1 MKIKSV
7 LKASECKP
15 KANKTSLMRLKHLR
29 QYYGCGSIVA
39 VIAFYMLSMLFV
51 RQMALQS
58 LDYAQTDPL
67 MGLGY
72 PTAQLAEVKENYF
85 SSPDSSGLLLANLS
99 ELILEQEHADQPIV
113 EGAPQHYHKGNISA
127 YYLVQRGSRL
137 PDSDQ
142 SLWLTYVDTSFVDR
156 IVTISTIVVATVAF
170 VGWLLIS
177 RACKEAQSAITFERE
192 VARNTFAR
200 ASHELK
206 TPLAVIQGC
215 ADGAADGLLGAQ
227 EAHDAITAEIVHATA
242 LANQALQCA
251 MAEEGTVAPSIKEV
265 SLADLME
272 AVKSDSALQNVK
284 IDLTSLSPDAAQ
296 DPKVLCDPD
305 FTEALL
311 RALMEEAAFR
321 ALPVAVIAQVH
332 ETDVSLLLAIQG
344 EVPSQDGLGLGVDFA
359 RCLMELQGGS
369 LEYFAE
375 QGETLITLR
384 FNCCKS

>member
-1 MKIKSV
+1 MGSISSLKVGLNEPKIK
-7 LKASECKP
+7 
-15 KANKTSLMRLKHLR
+15 KTSLMRLEHLR
-29 QYYGCGSIVA
+29 RWFGWGSVFA
-39 VIAFYMLSMLFV
+39 VVVFYVVSMLFV
-51 RQMALQS
+51 RQAAIQS
-58 LDYAQTDPL
+58 LEYSQTDPS

-72 PTAQLAEVKENYF
+72 PPVQLAEVKKLDFTY
-85 SSPDSSGLLLANLS
+85 PDSSGLLVANLS
-99 ELILEQEHADQPIV
+99 ELLLEQEHIGQVIAEDI
-113 EGAPQHYHKGNISA
+113 PQRYSRGSISA
-127 YYLVQRGSRL
+127 YYVVHRGYRWSA
-137 PDSDQ
+137 SDGT
-142 SLWLTYVDTSFVDR
+142 LWLSYVDTSFTEQ

-170 VGWLLIS
+170 VGWVLIS

-332 ETDVSLLLAIQG
+332 ETDVNLLLAIQG